1 MGYFL
6 TEEEREALWGEEPRA
21 PTRWESPDVR
31 AARLQTRVDELERAL
46 RGMLALATTDTG
58 ALMLQAVAADV
69 IGDTATREAVL
80 RQLAARRTP

>member
-1 MGYFL
+1 M
-6 TEEEREALWGEEPRA
+6 TDEEREALWGEEPRA
-21 PTRWESPDVR
+21 PVQWESPDAR

-58 ALMLQAVAADV
+58 ALMRQAVAADV